1 MRSTLLFWSLMGLCS
16 CAGPASSDRSD
27 SNEWE
32 QRTLQHARSFTIEV
46 RGAERRLTVFGP
58 GGRTD
63 TTNVYQLSTE
73 GEQGLIIPFQRLAVV
88 STTHLS
94 FIQALGKL
102 RTVVGAAHVDRIVDT
117 ELRTALSVGAVDVGT
132 ADGLDRERLIALAPD
147 ALLDYPF
154 GRTDVGAQHFGI
166 PRIAITEYLEEHP
179 LGRAEWL
186 RFFGVLLGCEPLA
199 DSLFARIQDRYAA
212 EVIALPPSRPRVFF
226 GSVWQG
232 QWFVPPSGSYMAT
245 LVQDAG
251 AQLVFGDRRGGENV
265 AVDLETVLD
274 ECANADHFGAIL
286 AVEGTPAAL
295 DLVGGDARLATLKA
309 VQQGGFHGNSA
320 TSDLFGK
327 ALLEPDL
334 VLRDLVCIFHPAR
347 CKEHSPQYFAR
358 IVR

>member
-1 MRSTLLFWSLMGLCS
+1 MKATFALCS
-16 CAGPASSDRSD
+16 LLVLCGCGGPLETDRPD
-27 SNEWE
+27 NKEWE
-32 QRTLQHARSFTIEV
+32 QRPLQHARSFTIEA
-46 RGAERRLTVFGP
+46 RGSERRLTVFGP

-63 TTNVYQLSTE
+63 TTDVYVLSPDGTQDL
-73 GEQGLIIPFQRLAVV
+73 GIPMQRLAVV

-94 FIQALGKL
+94 YIQALGRL
-102 RTVVGAAHVDRIVDT
+102 RTVVGAAHLDRIVDI
-117 ELRTALSVGAVDVGT
+117 ELRSALSQGAVDIGS

-147 ALLDYPF
+147 AVLDYPF
-154 GRTDVGAQHFGI
+154 GRSDGGQQLFGI
-166 PRIAITEYLEEHP
+166 PRIAVTEYLEEHP

-199 DSLFARIQDRYAA
+199 DSLFTHIQERYAA
-212 EVIALPPSRPRVFF
+212 EIVADPKGRPQVFF

-232 QWFVPPSGSYMAT
+232 QWFVPPNGSYMAT

-251 AQLVFGDRRGGENV
+251 AALVFGDRHGGENV
-265 AVDLETVLD
+265 AVDLETVLHTCTD
-274 ECANADHFGAIL
+274 ADHFGAIL
-286 AVEGTPAAL
+286 AIDGTPDAQA
-295 DLVGGDARLATLKA
+295 LVGGDSRLATLKA

-347 CKEHSPQYFAR
+347 CNAHVPLYFAP
-358 IVR
+358 IE